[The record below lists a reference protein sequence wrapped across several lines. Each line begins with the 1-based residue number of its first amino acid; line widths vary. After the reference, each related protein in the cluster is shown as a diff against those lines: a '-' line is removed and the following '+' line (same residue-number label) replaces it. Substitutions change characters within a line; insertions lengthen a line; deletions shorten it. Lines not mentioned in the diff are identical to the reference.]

1 METSKQLTG
10 ADDTST
16 QLLDDIKKLTEKFQ
30 LPGVDVAAL
39 VDWQRKDM
47 ETLGRSEPASYEGVR
62 GLIGRRNEILQETLA
77 QFQAAVKDATSSEAI
92 AKQAEAGKQGV
103 QQVIANIR
111 ELAEME
117 AQSRNNA
124 WKVVQDRMQENLAN
138 LQKLL
143 QPSSVA
149 AARPS
154 SVNMRSVLQDHRQR
168 QGRWRG
174 RPADTPDAGDSVN
187 RLRHP
192 CP

>member
-1 METSKQLTG
+1 METSKQSTG
-10 ADDTST
+10 TDDTST

-47 ETLGRSEPASYEGVR
+47 ETLVEANRQAYEGVR
-62 GLIGRRNEILQETLA
+62 ALIERRNEILQETLA
-77 QFQAAVKDATSSEAI
+77 EFQAAVKDATSSEAI

-143 QPSSVA
+143 QPK
-149 AARPS
+149 
-154 SVNMRSVLQDHRQR
+154 
-168 QGRWRG
+168 
-174 RPADTPDAGDSVN
+174 
-187 RLRHP
+187 
-192 CP
+192 

>member
-1 METSKQLTG
+1 METSKPSTG
-10 ADDTST
+10 TDDTST

-39 VDWQRKDM
+39 VYWQRKDL
-47 ETLGRSEPASYEGVR
+47 ETLVEANRQAYEGVR
-62 GLIGRRNEILQETLA
+62 ALMERRNEILQETLA

-103 QQVIANIR
+103 QQVLANIR

-143 QPSSVA
+143 QPK
-149 AARPS
+149 
-154 SVNMRSVLQDHRQR
+154 
-168 QGRWRG
+168 
-174 RPADTPDAGDSVN
+174 
-187 RLRHP
+187 
-192 CP
+192 

>member
-1 METSKQLTG
+1 METSKKSTG
-10 ADDTST
+10 TDDTST
-16 QLLDDIKKLTEKFQ
+16 PWLDDIKKLTEKFQ

-39 VDWQRKDM
+39 VDWQRKDL
-47 ETLGRSEPASYEGVR
+47 ETLVEANRQAYEGVR
-62 GLIGRRNEILQETLA
+62 ALIERRNEILQETLA
-77 QFQAAVKDATSSEAI
+77 QWQAAVKDVTSSEAI

-143 QPSSVA
+143 QPK
-149 AARPS
+149 
-154 SVNMRSVLQDHRQR
+154 
-168 QGRWRG
+168 
-174 RPADTPDAGDSVN
+174 
-187 RLRHP
+187 
-192 CP
+192 

>member
-1 METSKQLTG
+1 METSKQSTG
-10 ADDTST
+10 TDDTST
-16 QLLDDIKKLTEKFQ
+16 QLLDDIKKFTEKFQ

-39 VDWQRKDM
+39 VDWQRKDL
-47 ETLGRSEPASYEGVR
+47 ETLVEANRQAYEGVR
-62 GLIGRRNEILQETLA
+62 ALIERRNEILKETLA

-103 QQVIANIR
+103 EKVIANIR

-143 QPSSVA
+143 QPK
-149 AARPS
+149 
-154 SVNMRSVLQDHRQR
+154 
-168 QGRWRG
+168 
-174 RPADTPDAGDSVN
+174 
-187 RLRHP
+187 
-192 CP
+192 

>member
-1 METSKQLTG
+1 METSNQSTG
-10 ADDTST
+10 TDSTST
-16 QLLDDIKKLTEKFQ
+16 PWLDDIKKLTEKFQ

-47 ETLGRSEPASYEGVR
+47 ETLVEANRQAYEGVR
-62 GLIGRRNEILQETLA
+62 ALMERRNEILQETLA

-143 QPSSVA
+143 QPK
-149 AARPS
+149 
-154 SVNMRSVLQDHRQR
+154 
-168 QGRWRG
+168 
-174 RPADTPDAGDSVN
+174 
-187 RLRHP
+187 
-192 CP
+192 

>member
-1 METSKQLTG
+1 METSKQSTG

-47 ETLGRSEPASYEGVR
+47 ETLVEANRQAYEGVR
-62 GLIGRRNEILQETLA
+62 ALIERRNEILQETLG

-143 QPSSVA
+143 QPK
-149 AARPS
+149 
-154 SVNMRSVLQDHRQR
+154 
-168 QGRWRG
+168 
-174 RPADTPDAGDSVN
+174 
-187 RLRHP
+187 
-192 CP
+192 

>member
-1 METSKQLTG
+1 METSNQSTG
-10 ADDTST
+10 ADSTST
-16 QLLDDIKKLTEKFQ
+16 PWLDDIKKLTEKFQ

-47 ETLGRSEPASYEGVR
+47 ETLVEANRQAYEGVR
-62 GLIGRRNEILQETLA
+62 ALMERRNEILQETLA

-103 QQVIANIR
+103 QQVLANIR

-143 QPSSVA
+143 QPK
-149 AARPS
+149 
-154 SVNMRSVLQDHRQR
+154 
-168 QGRWRG
+168 
-174 RPADTPDAGDSVN
+174 
-187 RLRHP
+187 
-192 CP
+192 

>member
-1 METSKQLTG
+1 METSNQSTG
-10 ADDTST
+10 TDSTST
-16 QLLDDIKKLTEKFQ
+16 PWLDDIRKLTEKFQ

-47 ETLGRSEPASYEGVR
+47 ETLVEANRQAYEGVR
-62 GLIGRRNEILQETLA
+62 ALMERRNEILQETLA

-103 QQVIANIR
+103 QQVLANIR

-143 QPSSVA
+143 QPK
-149 AARPS
+149 
-154 SVNMRSVLQDHRQR
+154 
-168 QGRWRG
+168 
-174 RPADTPDAGDSVN
+174 
-187 RLRHP
+187 
-192 CP
+192 

>member
-1 METSKQLTG
+1 METSKQSIGT
-10 ADDTST
+10 DDFST
-16 QLLDDIKKLTEKFQ
+16 RWLNDIKKLTEKFQ

-47 ETLGRSEPASYEGVR
+47 ETLVEANRQAYEGVR
-62 GLIGRRNEILQETLA
+62 ALIERRNEILQETLA
-77 QFQAAVKDATSSEAI
+77 QFQAAVKDATSSETI

-143 QPSSVA
+143 LPK
-149 AARPS
+149 
-154 SVNMRSVLQDHRQR
+154 
-168 QGRWRG
+168 
-174 RPADTPDAGDSVN
+174 
-187 RLRHP
+187 
-192 CP
+192 

>member
-1 METSKQLTG
+1 METSKQSIGT
-10 ADDTST
+10 DDTST
-16 QLLDDIKKLTEKFQ
+16 PWLDDIKKLTEKFQ

-47 ETLGRSEPASYEGVR
+47 ETLVEANRQAYEGVR
-62 GLIGRRNEILQETLA
+62 ALIERRNEILQETLA
-77 QFQAAVKDATSSEAI
+77 QWQAAVKDATSSEAI

-143 QPSSVA
+143 QPK
-149 AARPS
+149 
-154 SVNMRSVLQDHRQR
+154 
-168 QGRWRG
+168 
-174 RPADTPDAGDSVN
+174 
-187 RLRHP
+187 
-192 CP
+192 

>member
-1 METSKQLTG
+1 METSNQSTG
-10 ADDTST
+10 TDSTST
-16 QLLDDIKKLTEKFQ
+16 PWLDDIKKLTEKFQ

-47 ETLGRSEPASYEGVR
+47 ETLVEANRQAYEGVR
-62 GLIGRRNEILQETLA
+62 ALIERRNEILQETLA

-103 QQVIANIR
+103 QQVLANIR

-143 QPSSVA
+143 QPK
-149 AARPS
+149 
-154 SVNMRSVLQDHRQR
+154 
-168 QGRWRG
+168 
-174 RPADTPDAGDSVN
+174 
-187 RLRHP
+187 
-192 CP
+192 

>member
-1 METSKQLTG
+1 METSNQSTG
-10 ADDTST
+10 TNSTSIPW
-16 QLLDDIKKLTEKFQ
+16 LDDIKKLTEKFQ

-47 ETLGRSEPASYEGVR
+47 ETLVEANRQAYEGVR
-62 GLIGRRNEILQETLA
+62 SLIERRNEILQETLA

-117 AQSRNNA
+117 TQSRNNA

-143 QPSSVA
+143 QPK
-149 AARPS
+149 
-154 SVNMRSVLQDHRQR
+154 
-168 QGRWRG
+168 
-174 RPADTPDAGDSVN
+174 
-187 RLRHP
+187 
-192 CP
+192 

>member
-1 METSKQLTG
+1 LSKQRRSYET
-10 ADDTST
+10 ATSRPART
-16 QLLDDIKKLTEKFQ
+16 HLDPWLDDIKKLTEKFQ

-47 ETLGRSEPASYEGVR
+47 ETLVEANRQAYEGVR
-62 GLIGRRNEILQETLA
+62 ALIERRNEILQETLA

-103 QQVIANIR
+103 QKVIANIR

-143 QPSSVA
+143 QPK
-149 AARPS
+149 
-154 SVNMRSVLQDHRQR
+154 
-168 QGRWRG
+168 
-174 RPADTPDAGDSVN
+174 
-187 RLRHP
+187 
-192 CP
+192 

>member
-1 METSKQLTG
+1 METSKQSIG

-16 QLLDDIKKLTEKFQ
+16 QLLVDIKKLTEKFQ

-47 ETLGRSEPASYEGVR
+47 ETLVEANRQAYEGVR
-62 GLIGRRNEILQETLA
+62 ALMERRNEILQETLA

-111 ELAEME
+111 ELAEIE

-143 QPSSVA
+143 QPK
-149 AARPS
+149 
-154 SVNMRSVLQDHRQR
+154 
-168 QGRWRG
+168 
-174 RPADTPDAGDSVN
+174 
-187 RLRHP
+187 
-192 CP
+192 

>member
-1 METSKQLTG
+1 METSKQSTG
-10 ADDTST
+10 TDDTST

-47 ETLGRSEPASYEGVR
+47 ETLVEANRQAYEGVR
-62 GLIGRRNEILQETLA
+62 ALIERRNEILQETLA

-103 QQVIANIR
+103 QQVLANIR
-111 ELAEME
+111 ELAEIE

-143 QPSSVA
+143 QPK
-149 AARPS
+149 
-154 SVNMRSVLQDHRQR
+154 
-168 QGRWRG
+168 
-174 RPADTPDAGDSVN
+174 
-187 RLRHP
+187 
-192 CP
+192 